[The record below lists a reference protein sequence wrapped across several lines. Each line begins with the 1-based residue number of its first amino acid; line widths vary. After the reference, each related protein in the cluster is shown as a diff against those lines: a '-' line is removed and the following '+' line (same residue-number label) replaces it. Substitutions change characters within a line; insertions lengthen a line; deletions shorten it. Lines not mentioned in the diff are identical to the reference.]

1 MSQPTNGQGARQV
14 GVRRGESV
22 EVEKAMTHYLPS
34 AAYQAHLIRQLSVT
48 EFTAL
53 IHILGAAIPHF
64 QSILPEKDPELADQF
79 NRFWSGERLLKSE
92 PELFRRLSMEMLLCK
107 FVDSLQIYL
116 GEALHRVFLG
126 RPETLRSSEMV
137 EIRRVLEHDS
147 IQEFTAEVA
156 AQKVDDLAYRGFA
169 EVLDYLKARLGVT
182 IDLDEQGIINTSYAV
197 SVRNI
202 IVHNDGRINRRF
214 LRDTGAQGFELG
226 TRFNLVL
233 SDTLDPWIKSF
244 DRVASAVD
252 KGLVSKFG
260 SDIFTENLG
269 DS

>member
-1 MSQPTNGQGARQV
+1 
-14 GVRRGESV
+14 
-22 EVEKAMTHYLPS
+22 MTDHIPS
-34 AAYQAHLIRQLSVT
+34 AAYQAHLIRQLSVS
-48 EFTAL
+48 EFMAL
-53 IHILGAAIPHF
+53 IHLHGAAIPHIE
-64 QSILPEKDPELADQF
+64 SILPEKDPELAAQF
-79 NRFWSGERLLKSE
+79 NSFWSGNRLLKSD
-92 PELFRRLSMEMLLCK
+92 PELFRRLWMEMLLCR

-147 IQEFTAEVA
+147 LQEFTAEVA

-169 EVLDYLKARLGVT
+169 GVLDYLTERLGVT
-182 IDLDEQGIINTSYAV
+182 IDLDEQDIITTSYAI

-226 TRFNLVL
+226 TRFNIVVY
-233 SDTLDPWIKSF
+233 DMLDLWIKSF

-252 KGLVSKFG
+252 KGLISKFG
-260 SDIFTENLG
+260 SDIFTEKLG